1 MKRILLLTTFLV
13 LTVIFTIKAQETV
26 NNFLPVDN
34 ETIWQKVY
42 ETTLNFKQ
50 ITNNIKS
57 SGLFE
62 NFEIGENKVTGN
74 IKPIDADFKGA
85 GYGEMV
91 TPMFIARSFFA
102 GFVIIDFKDGKYRV
116 TLKKIV
122 LTHKY
127 NDTLT
132 EQGEKSSIESW
143 SLKKGKNEFKD
154 TFAKTPSKILDYTF
168 SKRFDFSEKK
178 NNEDW

>member
-1 MKRILLLTTFLV
+1 MKHILLLTTLLV
-13 LTVIFTIKAQETV
+13 LNLIYTIKAQEPV
-26 NNFLPVDN
+26 NNFLPVGN

-50 ITNNIKS
+50 ITENIKS
-57 SGLFE
+57 SGLFV
-62 NFEIGENKVTGN
+62 NFEIGENKVTGKT
-74 IKPIDADFKGA
+74 KPIDADFKGA

-91 TPMFIARSFFA
+91 TPMFVARSFFD
-102 GFVIIDFKDGKYRV
+102 GFIIIDFKEGKYRV
-116 TLKKIV
+116 TLKKII
-122 LTHKY
+122 LTQKY

-154 TFAKTPSKILDYTF
+154 AFTKTPSKILDYTF

-178 NNEDW
+178 NNENW